1 MLAVIL
7 AVRLS
12 TLFRARFSL
21 AVPLILAP
29 LCSLQDAPRRQ
40 RRRRRTRDRR
50 RRRPHHR
57 YAVMVTAGGEREC
70 AGIGDGKEET
80 AGGERE
86 CAGIGDG
93 KEEV

>member
-12 TLFRARFSL
+12 TLFRARLSL
-21 AVPLILAP
+21 AVPLILAH
-29 LCSLQDAPRRQ
+29 LFILQDAPSRQ
-40 RRRRRTRDRR
+40 RRRGRARDRR

-70 AGIGDGKEET
+70 AGIGEE
-80 AGGERE
+80 
-86 CAGIGDG
+86 